1 MSKRISETPQ
11 FPDIMELAT
20 NQHSKKEVFRLNS
33 IISILPDDLQTY
45 SHVCRFITR
54 FRVLEC
60 LKEANIK
67 KIKGFSLAK
76 LFQFLLA
83 MIFTHKN
90 FFRHMDEKSTGFCKD
105 IGYRFLNNPQSN
117 WRLLLLKLSSMI
129 INDFINPLTGLDRA
143 KVLIVDD
150 SLFSRNRSKKVELL
164 ARIFDHTQHRYVKGF
179 RKLTVGWSDGAS
191 FIPLAFALLSSKDP
205 KNRLY
210 EQGPTVPEDSPG
222 YARRKEAILP
232 ANTVVLNLLD
242 EILEYTREFSYV
254 LFDSWFS
261 WPSLVKEIKSRSI
274 DTICML
280 KDMHRV
286 YYGYQGSFY
295 RLSDLYAAVVKPE
308 NKSEIITSVLVDYA
322 GLPARIVFVKSRNNK
337 RDWLAILSTDT
348 TISEE
353 EIIRIYGIR
362 WDIEVYFKMCKSFLG
377 LAKEFQSRSYDGMIA
392 HTTLVSLRYL
402 LLSIE
407 NRDRKDDRTAGG
419 IFYDLCSEAENINF
433 AQSLSLLLNTIAQA
447 LRDKLLLTED
457 TINDIL
463 DNFMNMVPSYLKQKL
478 TFCVAA

>member
-1 MSKRISETPQ
+1 M
-11 FPDIMELAT
+11 
-20 NQHSKKEVFRLNS
+20 NS
-33 IISILPDDLQTY
+33 IISAFSEDLQTY
-45 SHVCRFITR
+45 SHVERFFKR

-60 LKEANIK
+60 MKEANIK
-67 KIKGFSLAK
+67 KVKGFPLAR
-76 LFQFLLA
+76 LFQFLFA

-90 FFRHMDEKSTGFCKD
+90 FFRHIDEKNTTFGKD

-129 INDFINPLTGLDRA
+129 INDFISPLTGMERA

-179 RKLTVGWSDGAS
+179 RKLTLGWSDGAS

-210 EQGPTVPEDSPG
+210 EQGPMVPDDSPG
-222 YARRKEAILP
+222 HARRKEAILP

-261 WPSLVKEIKSRSI
+261 WPTMVKEIKSRNI

-295 RLSDLYAAVVKPE
+295 RLSDLYAALDKPKG
-308 NKSEIITSVLVDYA
+308 NSDLITSALVDYA
-322 GLPARIVFVKSRNNK
+322 GLPVRIVFVKSRNNK
-337 RDWLAILSTDT
+337 RDWLAILSTDI

-377 LAKEFQSRSYDGMIA
+377 LAKEFQLRSYDGMIA

-402 LLSIE
+402 LLSVE
-407 NRDRKDDRTAGG
+407 NRDSKDDRSAGG
-419 IFYDLCSEAENINF
+419 IFYDICSEAENINF
-433 AQSLSLLLNTIAQA
+433 AQSLSLLLNIIAQA

-457 TINDIL
+457 AINDIL
-463 DNFMNMVPSYLKQKL
+463 DNFINLIPSYLKKKL

>member
-1 MSKRISETPQ
+1 
-11 FPDIMELAT
+11 MELT
-20 NQHSKKEVFRLNS
+20 NKPNTKKEVFRLNS
-33 IISILPDDLQTY
+33 IISTFPKDLQVY
-45 SHVCRFITR
+45 SHINRFLKR
-54 FRVLEC
+54 FNIIEL

-67 KIKGFSLAK
+67 KVKGFPLAV
-76 LFQFLLA
+76 LFQFLFA

-90 FFRHMDEKSTGFCKD
+90 FYRHMDEKSTAFGKD

-117 WRLLLLKLSSMI
+117 WRLLLLKLSSAI
-129 INDFINPLTGLDRA
+129 INDFVNPLTSVDRT

-164 ARIFDHTQHRYVKGF
+164 ARVFDHTQHRYVKGF
-179 RKLTVGWSDGAS
+179 RKLTLGWSDGAS
-191 FIPLAFALLSSKDP
+191 FIPLAFALLSSKEP

-210 EQGPTVPEDSPG
+210 EQGPAVPEDSPG
-222 YARRKEAILP
+222 YARREEAILP
-232 ANTVVLNLLD
+232 TNTVVLNLLD
-242 EILEYTREFSYV
+242 EILEHTREFSYV

-261 WPSLVKEIKSRSI
+261 WPALIKEIKSRNI

-286 YYGYQGSFY
+286 YYSYQGNFY
-295 RLSDLYAAVVKPE
+295 RLSDLYAAVDKP
-308 NKSEIITSVLVDYA
+308 NGNSEIITSVLVDYA

-377 LAKEFQSRSYDGMIA
+377 LAKEFQLRSYDGIIA
-392 HTTLVSLRYL
+392 HTTLVSMRYL

-407 NRDRKDDRTAGG
+407 NRDSKDDRSAGG
-419 IFYDLCSEAENINF
+419 IFYDLCSEIENITF
-433 AQSLSLLLNTIAQA
+433 AQSLSLLLSIIAQA
-447 LRDKLLLTED
+447 LRDDLLLTED
-457 TINDIL
+457 TINNVL
-463 DNFMNMVPSYLKQKL
+463 DNFMDLIPSYLKKKL
-478 TFCVAA
+478 TFCFAA